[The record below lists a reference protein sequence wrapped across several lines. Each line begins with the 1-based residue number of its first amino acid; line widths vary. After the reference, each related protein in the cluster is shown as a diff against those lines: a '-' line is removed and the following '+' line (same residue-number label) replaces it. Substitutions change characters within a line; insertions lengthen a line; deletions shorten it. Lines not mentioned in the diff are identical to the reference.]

1 MNYLIWLAAGA
12 LVGWL
17 ASMVMGTDGKQ
28 PALLNVAIGIVGVL
42 VAGFFITPAVGLPP
56 LSAGTFSLGAL
67 LLSVV
72 ATVLLLIVVNVIRR
86 GDRKR

>member
-17 ASMVMGTDGKQ
+17 AALVMGTDARQ
-28 PALLNVAIGIVGVL
+28 TTWLNVAIGIVGAF

-56 LSAGTFSLGAL
+56 LSASTFSLGAL
-67 LLSVV
+67 LLSMV
-72 ATVLLLIVVNVIRR
+72 AAVLLLIVVNVVRR
-86 GDRKR
+86 NGRS